1 MASDC
6 IFCKIA
12 RGEIPSHKIH
22 DDANTFAF
30 LDIKPLAH
38 GHALVIPKNHFTRI
52 EDMPPEEAADLM
64 RAVRS
69 VTPAVCAAVKAPAS
83 TIAINNGKEGGQEV
97 PHVHVHIVP
106 RWEGD
111 NYGPIHALFRS
122 HKPVP
127 TDDLPKLAEQ
137 MRKSATISAR

>member
-12 RGEIPSHKIH
+12 RGEIPSHKLY
-22 DDANTFAF
+22 DDAHSFSF
-30 LDIKPLAH
+30 LDIKPLAR
-38 GHALVIPKNHFTRI
+38 GHALVIPKNHFAKL
-52 EDMPPEEAADLM
+52 EDMAPEQAGNLM

-69 VTPAVCAAVKAPAS
+69 VAPAICAAVNAPAS

-111 NYGPIHALFRS
+111 NFGPIHRLFRS
-122 HKPVP
+122 QKPVP
-127 TDDLPKLAEQ
+127 TEDLAKLAEQ
-137 MRKSATISAR
+137 MRKAASISAR